1 MIYTVTFN
9 PALDYTL
16 CFDRISFGSVNR
28 TVSEQLHI
36 GGKGINVSLVLR
48 ELGIATC
55 AWGFVAGFTGA
66 WLEERLRASG
76 ILCDF
81 VRLKEGHTRINV
93 KLSCDTVTDLNAR
106 GPAISADAFSRF
118 VWKLDA
124 LRGGDILV
132 LSGSAP
138 ELANSRSASDAY
150 EAITAKLASKN
161 IRFVADATGDQLRA
175 TLGNRP
181 FLVKPNHHELGDLFG
196 VRIDSE
202 RDAITYA
209 EKLRDMGA
217 QNVLISRGREGALLL
232 DEQGRLHKTGIV
244 QDQPINAVGAGDS
257 MVAGF
262 LAGYLSRGDYGYAL
276 RLGSAAGN
284 ATALTEG
291 LGKRD
296 DILRLMEDPALQL
309 QEVSK

>member
-9 PALDYTL
+9 PALDYTMT
-16 CFDRISFGSVNR
+16 FDRITCGSVNR
-28 TVSEQLHI
+28 TTAEHLHI
-36 GGKGINVSLVLR
+36 GGKGINVSLILR

-66 WLEERLRASG
+66 WLEDTLRASG

-93 KLSCDTVTDLNAR
+93 KLNCDNVTDLNAR
-106 GPAISADAFSRF
+106 GPTVSADALYRF
-118 VWKLDA
+118 EWKLDS
-124 LRGGDILV
+124 LRGGDTVV

-138 ELANSRSASDAY
+138 ESANDVY
-150 EAITAKLASKN
+150 ESITSKLAAKK

-175 TLGNRP
+175 ALKHRP
-181 FLVKPNHHELGDLFG
+181 FLVKPNHHELADLFG
-196 VRIDSE
+196 VKIE
-202 RDAITYA
+202 TEAEVITYA
-209 EKLRDMGA
+209 GKLREMGA
-217 QNVLISRGREGALLL
+217 QNVLVSCGREGALLL
-232 DEQGRLHKTGIV
+232 DEYGRFHKTGIV
-244 QDQPINAVGAGDS
+244 QDKPVNAVGAGDS

-291 LGKRD
+291 LGRRD

-309 QEVSK
+309 KEVSI